1 MTRKLYDAIKDK
13 PSKEKLRLYRK
24 YNSLSF
30 LLKQE
35 LITIMEQ
42 YLYYQ
47 CRDDDT
53 HCFIITI
60 KDSGKY
66 ILVDDYHNKAR
77 ISNEIIFKFAEEFG
91 LRIESISHEVSEHF
105 DDFNKD
111 VHYTS
116 EVNHHVICYELLRQ

>member
-1 MTRKLYDAIKDK
+1 MGNLYDTVKDK
-13 PSKEKLRLYRK
+13 TSKEKLQLYRK

-30 LLKQE
+30 LLKQD
-35 LITIMEQ
+35 LIKEMEQ
-42 YLYYQ
+42 YLYQ
-47 CRDDDT
+47 HMDEDN

-66 ILVDDYHNKAR
+66 ILVDDYHNKDR

-105 DDFNKD
+105 DDYNKEA
-111 VHYTS
+111 HYTS
-116 EVNHHVICYELLRQ
+116 EVNHHVICYELLKKK